1 VTPGGPAAPAPTI
14 LSPRP
19 GPAALLRRLGV
30 SREALDLCASCDVLD
45 LHVESYVW
53 TRVLRY
59 DLARRHGRGLFGACF
74 LSQADLPRI
83 AQAGFSGVVQSIAT
97 NPLRP
102 RRTRTAAFLRNLAG
116 LTAAVA
122 RAGEG
127 FAIVSDHA
135 GYVRARAAGRVAI
148 LLGIQGGNALDS
160 RDGDL
165 DLVPGNVVHRIT
177 LVHLSNSTIGSTSSP
192 LKRSDPGLSA
202 FGRDTVRR
210 MNKRRILVDLAHAS
224 PRTFADALE
233 VHDPALPAIVSHTG
247 VSGVHPHW
255 RNLTDAQVRAIAG
268 TGGVVGILY
277 HAPFLGERLLR
288 GTAAAAAAHVAHAIR
303 VGGDDHVA
311 LGSDWDGLIV
321 TPRDMPTV
329 LEWPLLVQRLLERRV
344 PPESIRKVLGANYLR
359 VLEAVRPGVTPG
371 S

>member
-1 VTPGGPAAPAPTI
+1 MTPLRPAAPAPTI
-14 LSPRP
+14 LVPSPRP
-19 GPAALLRRLGV
+19 TALLRRLGV

-59 DLARRHGRGLFGACF
+59 DIAKRHGRGLLGACF
-74 LSQADLPRI
+74 LSQADLPRV
-83 AQAGFSGVVQSIAT
+83 AQAGLSGIVKSLAT

-102 RRTRTAAFLRNLAG
+102 RRTRTATLLRNLAE
-116 LTAAVA
+116 LSTAVA

-127 FAIVSDHA
+127 FAIVADHA
-135 GYVRARAAGRVAI
+135 GYLRARAAGRVAI

-160 RDGDL
+160 REGDL
-165 DLVPGNVVHRIT
+165 DRVPGNVVHRIT
-177 LVHLSNSTIGSTSSP
+177 LVHLLNSTIGSTSSP
-192 LKRSDPGLSA
+192 LKRSDPGLSP
-202 FGRDTVRR
+202 FGRDYVRR
-210 MNKRRILVDLAHAS
+210 MNAKRILVDLAHAS

-233 VHDPALPAIVSHTG
+233 VHDPSLPAIVSHTG

-255 RNLTDAQVRAIAG
+255 RNVNDAQIRAIAR

-277 HAPFLGERLLR
+277 HAPFLGESFLR
-288 GTAAAAAAHVAHAIR
+288 GTAAAVAAHVAHAIR

-329 LEWPLLVQRLLERRV
+329 LEWPLLVQRLLERPV

-359 VLEAVRPGVTPG
+359 VLHAVRPGVTPG